1 MNNMKEEFAE
11 TLKKRL
17 YARLAKMATQTASII
32 VREHF
37 DMLDDLRSKG
47 LPWDAIA
54 EELTALGC
62 AITPKSLAT
71 TFARAKKVQVAP
83 LARGEG
89 GKEAPQ
95 APLPATTSPVPAPA
109 PAPVIA
115 PAPAVSPE
123 IRPAHWP
130 APSLPAP
137 PGAAPKKPFYMSDE
151 DWEMKPK
158 IDLILDKI
166 PDADREYPELRDK
179 RLWTDP
185 DGEKWDVLHQG
196 GDRPEHRD
204 YTLANMQY
212 GHRRQEMLEKYGIAK
227 IMNHVL
233 HPCYNVIKEHRPLL
247 TVNLDDLIATHLI

>member
-83 LARGEG
+83 LARGKG

-95 APLPATTSPVPAPA
+95 APLPA
-109 PAPVIA
+109 
-115 PAPAVSPE
+115 AVSPE
-123 IRPAHWP
+123 LRPAQCP

-137 PGAAPKKPFYMSDE
+137 PCAAPKKPFYMSDE

-185 DGEKWDVLHQG
+185 DGKKWDVLHQG

-247 TVNLDDLIATHLI
+247 TVNLDDLIAAHLS

>member
-83 LARGEG
+83 SARGEG

-95 APLPATTSPVPAPA
+95 APEPADAAPA
-109 PAPVIA
+109 AIPV
-115 PAPAVSPE
+115 S
-123 IRPAHWP
+123 RPAHRPPPTPSP
-130 APSLPAP
+130 AE
-137 PGAAPKKPFYMSDE
+137 PKKPIHMSDE

-166 PDADREYPELRDK
+166 PDADREYPELREK
-179 RLWTDP
+179 RWWTDG
-185 DGEKWDVLHQG
+185 DGRKWDVLHKG
-196 GDRPEHRD
+196 GDRPRHQG
-204 YTLANMQY
+204 YTLATAQY

-227 IMNHVL
+227 LINHQMRE
-233 HPCYNVIKEHRPLL
+233 CYNLITEKRPPL
-247 TVNLDDLIATHLI
+247 TVDLDDLIATHLS